1 MKTKQMTNK
10 DQKTILLV
18 EDEPVTSIVEKNIL
32 EKHGYNVI
40 TADTG
45 GKAIETVEAT
55 PSIDLILMDIN
66 LGSGMDGATAAEKIL
81 KTHDLPLIF
90 LSSHTEREVIEK
102 IEKITSY
109 GYIVKTS
116 GNTVLIASIKMAFRL
131 FEAQMKNK
139 EQAQMLRESERNLS
153 MTLKSIGDAVIAT
166 DTQGRIV
173 RMNTVAE
180 QLTGWNMGEALGRP
194 LDEVFHIINQ
204 HTRQRVENPVA
215 KVLQTGKTHGLANDT
230 VLVSRQGTEYVIAD
244 SVAAIVDD
252 KTGQTVGVVLV
263 FRDVTEDHVVRE
275 ALRESEERYRVLF
288 EGSATGILMANVENK
303 QFDYANPSICRML
316 GYTKEELTRL
326 GIADI
331 HPKDALEHVVAEFEA
346 QMRGEKILASALPC
360 LRKDG
365 TVFYADIISAV
376 LVSSG
381 KSWGVGFFNDITER
395 KQAEEALKHERL
407 LLSSVIKGTNVGT
420 WEWNVQ
426 TGKTVFN
433 DRWAEII
440 GYTLEELTPISIET
454 WMKYA
459 HPDDLKVSGAILEK
473 HFKGELGYYEFESRM
488 KHKDGRW
495 VWVLDRGRV
504 ATWNADGKP
513 LLMFGTHQ
521 DITERKQAEGII
533 QKQKEE
539 QQVILDSVPAWI
551 FYKDKE
557 NRFLRVN
564 EAFCKV
570 MGLPKEQLEG
580 KTLWD
585 FYPKDQADA
594 YWKDDL
600 EVINSGQP
608 KRNIIEPLTL
618 SDRALWVQTDKILYR
633 DASGNIA
640 GIIGFT
646 LDITERKQAEEALRA
661 SRNLLQSIVENVPI
675 RVFWKDTELRYL
687 GCNTAFARDAGMSRS
702 EDILGKD
709 DFQMGWREQA
719 ERYQADDKRVMDS
732 DTPKIGY
739 EEPQTTPDGHP
750 ILLRTSKVP
759 LHDVEGRVFG
769 ILGIYDD
776 ITESKRM
783 EEKLKDV
790 RKKLVQ
796 SDKLAAVGLMAA
808 GVAHE
813 INNPLAVIM
822 SSIQMLLERIKK
834 EGAANIDS
842 NIYTK
847 ALDMTERA
855 TNRCR
860 KIVAGLLVF
869 SAPARFQ
876 LDPIDIREVVE
887 ESLDILKDQ
896 IKAHKVKIIRDF
908 ASHLPLLKAD
918 KYKLGGVF
926 SNLITNACDAM
937 PEGGQLKIT
946 TRLSQPRTEA
956 LREAVDEARKTV
968 EIEFSDTGE
977 GISEENMIRIFDPF
991 FTTKDTNK
999 GTGLGLSI
1007 CYGIIKEH
1015 GGFIDVKSEKGK
1027 GTTFI
1032 VTLPVGTE

>member
-166 DTQGRIV
+166 DTEGRIV

-365 TVFYADIISAV
+365 TVFYADIISAA

-381 KSWGVGFFNDITER
+381 KSWGVGFFDDITER
-395 KQAEEALKHERL
+395 KQAEEA
-407 LLSSVIKGTNVGT
+407 
-420 WEWNVQ
+420 
-426 TGKTVFN
+426 
-433 DRWAEII
+433 
-440 GYTLEELTPISIET
+440 
-454 WMKYA
+454 
-459 HPDDLKVSGAILEK
+459 
-473 HFKGELGYYEFESRM
+473 
-488 KHKDGRW
+488 
-495 VWVLDRGRV
+495 
-504 ATWNADGKP
+504 
-513 LLMFGTHQ
+513 
-521 DITERKQAEGII
+521 
-533 QKQKEE
+533 
-539 QQVILDSVPAWI
+539 
-551 FYKDKE
+551 
-557 NRFLRVN
+557 
-564 EAFCKV
+564 
-570 MGLPKEQLEG
+570 
-580 KTLWD
+580 
-585 FYPKDQADA
+585 
-594 YWKDDL
+594 
-600 EVINSGQP
+600 
-608 KRNIIEPLTL
+608 
-618 SDRALWVQTDKILYR
+618 
-633 DASGNIA
+633 
-640 GIIGFT
+640 
-646 LDITERKQAEEALRA
+646 
-661 SRNLLQSIVENVPI
+661 
-675 RVFWKDTELRYL
+675 
-687 GCNTAFARDAGMSRS
+687 
-702 EDILGKD
+702 
-709 DFQMGWREQA
+709 
-719 ERYQADDKRVMDS
+719 
-732 DTPKIGY
+732 
-739 EEPQTTPDGHP
+739 
-750 ILLRTSKVP
+750 
-759 LHDVEGRVFG
+759 
-769 ILGIYDD
+769 
-776 ITESKRM
+776 
-783 EEKLKDV
+783 
-790 RKKLVQ
+790 
-796 SDKLAAVGLMAA
+796 
-808 GVAHE
+808 
-813 INNPLAVIM
+813 
-822 SSIQMLLERIKK
+822 
-834 EGAANIDS
+834 
-842 NIYTK
+842 
-847 ALDMTERA
+847 
-855 TNRCR
+855 
-860 KIVAGLLVF
+860 
-869 SAPARFQ
+869 
-876 LDPIDIREVVE
+876 
-887 ESLDILKDQ
+887 
-896 IKAHKVKIIRDF
+896 
-908 ASHLPLLKAD
+908 
-918 KYKLGGVF
+918 
-926 SNLITNACDAM
+926 
-937 PEGGQLKIT
+937 
-946 TRLSQPRTEA
+946 
-956 LREAVDEARKTV
+956 
-968 EIEFSDTGE
+968 
-977 GISEENMIRIFDPF
+977 
-991 FTTKDTNK
+991 
-999 GTGLGLSI
+999 
-1007 CYGIIKEH
+1007 
-1015 GGFIDVKSEKGK
+1015 
-1027 GTTFI
+1027 
-1032 VTLPVGTE
+1032 

>member
-166 DTQGRIV
+166 DTEGRIV

-365 TVFYADIISAV
+365 TVFYADIISAA

-381 KSWGVGFFNDITER
+381 KSWGVGFFDDITER
-395 KQAEEALKHERL
+395 KQA
-407 LLSSVIKGTNVGT
+407 
-420 WEWNVQ
+420 
-426 TGKTVFN
+426 
-433 DRWAEII
+433 
-440 GYTLEELTPISIET
+440 
-454 WMKYA
+454 
-459 HPDDLKVSGAILEK
+459 
-473 HFKGELGYYEFESRM
+473 
-488 KHKDGRW
+488 
-495 VWVLDRGRV
+495 
-504 ATWNADGKP
+504 
-513 LLMFGTHQ
+513 
-521 DITERKQAEGII
+521 
-533 QKQKEE
+533 
-539 QQVILDSVPAWI
+539 
-551 FYKDKE
+551 
-557 NRFLRVN
+557 
-564 EAFCKV
+564 
-570 MGLPKEQLEG
+570 
-580 KTLWD
+580 
-585 FYPKDQADA
+585 
-594 YWKDDL
+594 
-600 EVINSGQP
+600 
-608 KRNIIEPLTL
+608 
-618 SDRALWVQTDKILYR
+618 
-633 DASGNIA
+633 
-640 GIIGFT
+640 
-646 LDITERKQAEEALRA
+646 
-661 SRNLLQSIVENVPI
+661 
-675 RVFWKDTELRYL
+675 
-687 GCNTAFARDAGMSRS
+687 
-702 EDILGKD
+702 
-709 DFQMGWREQA
+709 
-719 ERYQADDKRVMDS
+719 
-732 DTPKIGY
+732 
-739 EEPQTTPDGHP
+739 
-750 ILLRTSKVP
+750 
-759 LHDVEGRVFG
+759 
-769 ILGIYDD
+769 
-776 ITESKRM
+776 

>member
-166 DTQGRIV
+166 DTEGRIV

-365 TVFYADIISAV
+365 TVFYADIISAA

-381 KSWGVGFFNDITER
+381 KSWGVGFFDDITER

-646 LDITERKQAEEALRA
+646 LDITERKRTEEEIKRQAGLIN
-661 SRNLLQSIVENVPI
+661 SLLDSIPDI
-675 RVFWKDTELRYL
+675 IFFKDINGVYL
-687 GCNTAFARDAGMSRS
+687 GCNPPFAEFVGRSRA
-702 EDILGKD
+702 EIIGKTD
-709 DFQMGWREQA
+709 YDLFDKEVADFFREHDRLMLELRQP
-719 ERYQADDKRVMDS
+719 RHN
-732 DTPKIGY
+732 
-739 EEPQTTPDGHP
+739 EEWITYPDGRKKLIDTLKTP
-750 ILLRTSKVP
+750 YWGPDGTFIGV
-759 LHDVEGRVFG
+759 
-769 ILGIYDD
+769 LGVSRD
-776 ITESKRM
+776 ITERKQA

-887 ESLDILKDQ
+887 ESLDVLKDQ
-896 IKAHKVKIIRDF
+896 IKAHKVKVIRDF

>member
-166 DTQGRIV
+166 DTEGRIV

-365 TVFYADIISAV
+365 TVFYADIISAA

-381 KSWGVGFFNDITER
+381 KSWGVGFFDDITER
-395 KQAEEALKHERL
+395 KQA
-407 LLSSVIKGTNVGT
+407 
-420 WEWNVQ
+420 
-426 TGKTVFN
+426 
-433 DRWAEII
+433 
-440 GYTLEELTPISIET
+440 
-454 WMKYA
+454 
-459 HPDDLKVSGAILEK
+459 
-473 HFKGELGYYEFESRM
+473 
-488 KHKDGRW
+488 
-495 VWVLDRGRV
+495 
-504 ATWNADGKP
+504 
-513 LLMFGTHQ
+513 
-521 DITERKQAEGII
+521 
-533 QKQKEE
+533 
-539 QQVILDSVPAWI
+539 
-551 FYKDKE
+551 
-557 NRFLRVN
+557 
-564 EAFCKV
+564 
-570 MGLPKEQLEG
+570 
-580 KTLWD
+580 
-585 FYPKDQADA
+585 
-594 YWKDDL
+594 
-600 EVINSGQP
+600 
-608 KRNIIEPLTL
+608 
-618 SDRALWVQTDKILYR
+618 
-633 DASGNIA
+633 
-640 GIIGFT
+640 
-646 LDITERKQAEEALRA
+646 
-661 SRNLLQSIVENVPI
+661 
-675 RVFWKDTELRYL
+675 
-687 GCNTAFARDAGMSRS
+687 
-702 EDILGKD
+702 
-709 DFQMGWREQA
+709 
-719 ERYQADDKRVMDS
+719 
-732 DTPKIGY
+732 
-739 EEPQTTPDGHP
+739 
-750 ILLRTSKVP
+750 
-759 LHDVEGRVFG
+759 
-769 ILGIYDD
+769 
-776 ITESKRM
+776 

-1032 VTLPVGTE
+1032 VALPVGTE

>member
-365 TVFYADIISAV
+365 TVFYADIISAA

-381 KSWGVGFFNDITER
+381 KSWGVGFFDDITER
-395 KQAEEALKHERL
+395 KQA
-407 LLSSVIKGTNVGT
+407 
-420 WEWNVQ
+420 
-426 TGKTVFN
+426 
-433 DRWAEII
+433 
-440 GYTLEELTPISIET
+440 
-454 WMKYA
+454 
-459 HPDDLKVSGAILEK
+459 
-473 HFKGELGYYEFESRM
+473 
-488 KHKDGRW
+488 
-495 VWVLDRGRV
+495 
-504 ATWNADGKP
+504 
-513 LLMFGTHQ
+513 
-521 DITERKQAEGII
+521 
-533 QKQKEE
+533 
-539 QQVILDSVPAWI
+539 
-551 FYKDKE
+551 
-557 NRFLRVN
+557 
-564 EAFCKV
+564 
-570 MGLPKEQLEG
+570 
-580 KTLWD
+580 
-585 FYPKDQADA
+585 
-594 YWKDDL
+594 
-600 EVINSGQP
+600 
-608 KRNIIEPLTL
+608 
-618 SDRALWVQTDKILYR
+618 
-633 DASGNIA
+633 
-640 GIIGFT
+640 
-646 LDITERKQAEEALRA
+646 
-661 SRNLLQSIVENVPI
+661 
-675 RVFWKDTELRYL
+675 
-687 GCNTAFARDAGMSRS
+687 
-702 EDILGKD
+702 
-709 DFQMGWREQA
+709 
-719 ERYQADDKRVMDS
+719 
-732 DTPKIGY
+732 
-739 EEPQTTPDGHP
+739 
-750 ILLRTSKVP
+750 
-759 LHDVEGRVFG
+759 
-769 ILGIYDD
+769 
-776 ITESKRM
+776 

-1032 VTLPVGTE
+1032 VALPVGTE

>member
-1 MKTKQMTNK
+1 MTNK

-166 DTQGRIV
+166 DTEGRIV

-365 TVFYADIISAV
+365 TVFYADIISAA

-381 KSWGVGFFNDITER
+381 KSWGVGFFDDITER
-395 KQAEEALKHERL
+395 KQA
-407 LLSSVIKGTNVGT
+407 
-420 WEWNVQ
+420 
-426 TGKTVFN
+426 
-433 DRWAEII
+433 
-440 GYTLEELTPISIET
+440 
-454 WMKYA
+454 
-459 HPDDLKVSGAILEK
+459 
-473 HFKGELGYYEFESRM
+473 
-488 KHKDGRW
+488 
-495 VWVLDRGRV
+495 
-504 ATWNADGKP
+504 
-513 LLMFGTHQ
+513 
-521 DITERKQAEGII
+521 
-533 QKQKEE
+533 
-539 QQVILDSVPAWI
+539 
-551 FYKDKE
+551 
-557 NRFLRVN
+557 
-564 EAFCKV
+564 
-570 MGLPKEQLEG
+570 
-580 KTLWD
+580 
-585 FYPKDQADA
+585 
-594 YWKDDL
+594 
-600 EVINSGQP
+600 
-608 KRNIIEPLTL
+608 
-618 SDRALWVQTDKILYR
+618 
-633 DASGNIA
+633 
-640 GIIGFT
+640 
-646 LDITERKQAEEALRA
+646 
-661 SRNLLQSIVENVPI
+661 
-675 RVFWKDTELRYL
+675 
-687 GCNTAFARDAGMSRS
+687 
-702 EDILGKD
+702 
-709 DFQMGWREQA
+709 
-719 ERYQADDKRVMDS
+719 
-732 DTPKIGY
+732 
-739 EEPQTTPDGHP
+739 
-750 ILLRTSKVP
+750 
-759 LHDVEGRVFG
+759 
-769 ILGIYDD
+769 
-776 ITESKRM
+776 

>member
-204 HTRQRVENPVA
+204 HTRLRVENPVA

-365 TVFYADIISAV
+365 TVFYADIISAA

-381 KSWGVGFFNDITER
+381 KSWGVGFFDDITER
-395 KQAEEALKHERL
+395 KQA
-407 LLSSVIKGTNVGT
+407 
-420 WEWNVQ
+420 
-426 TGKTVFN
+426 
-433 DRWAEII
+433 
-440 GYTLEELTPISIET
+440 
-454 WMKYA
+454 
-459 HPDDLKVSGAILEK
+459 
-473 HFKGELGYYEFESRM
+473 
-488 KHKDGRW
+488 
-495 VWVLDRGRV
+495 
-504 ATWNADGKP
+504 
-513 LLMFGTHQ
+513 
-521 DITERKQAEGII
+521 
-533 QKQKEE
+533 
-539 QQVILDSVPAWI
+539 
-551 FYKDKE
+551 
-557 NRFLRVN
+557 
-564 EAFCKV
+564 
-570 MGLPKEQLEG
+570 
-580 KTLWD
+580 
-585 FYPKDQADA
+585 
-594 YWKDDL
+594 
-600 EVINSGQP
+600 
-608 KRNIIEPLTL
+608 
-618 SDRALWVQTDKILYR
+618 
-633 DASGNIA
+633 
-640 GIIGFT
+640 
-646 LDITERKQAEEALRA
+646 
-661 SRNLLQSIVENVPI
+661 
-675 RVFWKDTELRYL
+675 
-687 GCNTAFARDAGMSRS
+687 
-702 EDILGKD
+702 
-709 DFQMGWREQA
+709 
-719 ERYQADDKRVMDS
+719 
-732 DTPKIGY
+732 
-739 EEPQTTPDGHP
+739 
-750 ILLRTSKVP
+750 
-759 LHDVEGRVFG
+759 
-769 ILGIYDD
+769 
-776 ITESKRM
+776 

>member
-166 DTQGRIV
+166 DTEGRIV

-365 TVFYADIISAV
+365 TVFYADIISAA

-381 KSWGVGFFNDITER
+381 KSWGVGFFDDITER
-395 KQAEEALKHERL
+395 KQA
-407 LLSSVIKGTNVGT
+407 
-420 WEWNVQ
+420 
-426 TGKTVFN
+426 
-433 DRWAEII
+433 
-440 GYTLEELTPISIET
+440 
-454 WMKYA
+454 
-459 HPDDLKVSGAILEK
+459 
-473 HFKGELGYYEFESRM
+473 
-488 KHKDGRW
+488 
-495 VWVLDRGRV
+495 
-504 ATWNADGKP
+504 
-513 LLMFGTHQ
+513 
-521 DITERKQAEGII
+521 
-533 QKQKEE
+533 
-539 QQVILDSVPAWI
+539 
-551 FYKDKE
+551 
-557 NRFLRVN
+557 
-564 EAFCKV
+564 
-570 MGLPKEQLEG
+570 
-580 KTLWD
+580 
-585 FYPKDQADA
+585 
-594 YWKDDL
+594 
-600 EVINSGQP
+600 
-608 KRNIIEPLTL
+608 
-618 SDRALWVQTDKILYR
+618 
-633 DASGNIA
+633 
-640 GIIGFT
+640 
-646 LDITERKQAEEALRA
+646 
-661 SRNLLQSIVENVPI
+661 
-675 RVFWKDTELRYL
+675 
-687 GCNTAFARDAGMSRS
+687 
-702 EDILGKD
+702 
-709 DFQMGWREQA
+709 
-719 ERYQADDKRVMDS
+719 
-732 DTPKIGY
+732 
-739 EEPQTTPDGHP
+739 
-750 ILLRTSKVP
+750 
-759 LHDVEGRVFG
+759 
-769 ILGIYDD
+769 
-776 ITESKRM
+776 

-887 ESLDILKDQ
+887 ESLDVLKDQ

>member
-365 TVFYADIISAV
+365 TVFYADIISAA

-381 KSWGVGFFNDITER
+381 KSWGVGFFDDITER
-395 KQAEEALKHERL
+395 KQA
-407 LLSSVIKGTNVGT
+407 
-420 WEWNVQ
+420 
-426 TGKTVFN
+426 
-433 DRWAEII
+433 
-440 GYTLEELTPISIET
+440 
-454 WMKYA
+454 
-459 HPDDLKVSGAILEK
+459 
-473 HFKGELGYYEFESRM
+473 
-488 KHKDGRW
+488 
-495 VWVLDRGRV
+495 
-504 ATWNADGKP
+504 
-513 LLMFGTHQ
+513 
-521 DITERKQAEGII
+521 
-533 QKQKEE
+533 
-539 QQVILDSVPAWI
+539 
-551 FYKDKE
+551 
-557 NRFLRVN
+557 
-564 EAFCKV
+564 
-570 MGLPKEQLEG
+570 
-580 KTLWD
+580 
-585 FYPKDQADA
+585 
-594 YWKDDL
+594 
-600 EVINSGQP
+600 
-608 KRNIIEPLTL
+608 
-618 SDRALWVQTDKILYR
+618 
-633 DASGNIA
+633 
-640 GIIGFT
+640 
-646 LDITERKQAEEALRA
+646 
-661 SRNLLQSIVENVPI
+661 
-675 RVFWKDTELRYL
+675 
-687 GCNTAFARDAGMSRS
+687 
-702 EDILGKD
+702 
-709 DFQMGWREQA
+709 
-719 ERYQADDKRVMDS
+719 
-732 DTPKIGY
+732 
-739 EEPQTTPDGHP
+739 
-750 ILLRTSKVP
+750 
-759 LHDVEGRVFG
+759 
-769 ILGIYDD
+769 
-776 ITESKRM
+776 

-887 ESLDILKDQ
+887 ESLDVLKDQ
-896 IKAHKVKIIRDF
+896 IKAHKVKVIRDF